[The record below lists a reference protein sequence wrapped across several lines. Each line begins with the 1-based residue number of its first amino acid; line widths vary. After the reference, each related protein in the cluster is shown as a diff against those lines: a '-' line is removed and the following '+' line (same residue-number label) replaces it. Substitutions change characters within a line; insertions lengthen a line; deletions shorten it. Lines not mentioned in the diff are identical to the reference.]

1 MYRGWS
7 TRVKSAV
14 FRNWWKLARVFIVSV
29 TLGVF
34 CYWSLLPIIASGLV
48 ALIYLRN
55 TVQLNTEHWTCIH
68 SNCQQ
73 HHHYNYAYCIYFIGA
88 CCSVRICSYVPAHQ
102 LPAYTHNLYI
112 VAWYLKQSKQIYYN
126 VYSCMHTCTSE
137 WLHEKSTI
145 YTCNNRYTDND
156 TNIITIEE
164 HKLCSV
170 DNYIQWKY
178 ELTNKLIGRGL
189 EE

>member
-1 MYRGWS
+1 M
-7 TRVKSAV
+7 
-14 FRNWWKLARVFIVSV
+14 
-29 TLGVF
+29 
-34 CYWSLLPIIASGLV
+34 
-48 ALIYLRN
+48 
-55 TVQLNTEHWTCIH
+55 
-68 SNCQQ
+68 
-73 HHHYNYAYCIYFIGA
+73 HY
-88 CCSVRICSYVPAHQ
+88 
-102 LPAYTHNLYI
+102 
-112 VAWYLKQSKQIYYN
+112 
-126 VYSCMHTCTSE
+126 SE
-137 WLHEKSTI
+137 WLHKKSTI

>member
-48 ALIYLRN
+48 AIIYLRS
-55 TVQLNTEHWTCIH
+55 TVHLNKHWTCIH

-73 HHHYNYAYCIYFIGA
+73 HHHYNYAYCIYFIGP
-88 CCSVRICSYVPAHQ
+88 CCSVRIICSYVPAHQ
-102 LPAYTHNLYI
+102 LPAYTHNNYYYTI
-112 VAWYLKQSKQIYYN
+112 GYYLKQSKQLYYN
-126 VYSCMHTCTSE
+126 VYSCMHTCTIASGCIRKV
-137 WLHEKSTI
+137 L
-145 YTCNNRYTDND
+145 YTHAIID
-156 TNIITIEE
+156 TQIMM
-164 HKLCSV
+164 
-170 DNYIQWKY
+170 
-178 ELTNKLIGRGL
+178 LI
-189 EE
+189 